1 MYEDYIISDSLVH
14 WQSQS
19 RTAEDSRVG
28 QRYIHHDEQG
38 SQVLLFVR
46 EVRERNG
53 ITLPYVYL
61 GKAHYVE
68 GHGSKP
74 MNIVWRLEEKISSRV
89 LLELKGE

>member
-1 MYEDYIISDSLVH
+1 M
-14 WQSQS
+14 
-19 RTAEDSRVG
+19 
-28 QRYIHHDEQG
+28 
-38 SQVLLFVR
+38 LLFVR

-89 LLELKGE
+89 LLELLELKGE